1 MEVLLYKL
9 LTLGINDGDNEQHM
23 TLKGLPG
30 MLGPFFIYPN
40 HTGKVSSDE
49 RRHYICNTFSHWMM
63 KQFSQWLCPFS
74 KTTQI
79 ENWTGIVAIYMMTV
93 VVMMVIMMTTTT
105 TMMMMRGG
113 GGGGEG
119 RGEGREEEKEDE
131 DEEGRIIS
139 MYIHIWLMQQDVHL
153 STDWYNWTYS
163 PTSDCSIVTTIYA
176 PHRRW
181 TDILKQRW
189 KWIDQIN

>member
-1 MEVLLYKL
+1 MEVPLYKL

-79 ENWTGIVAIYMMTV
+79 ENWTGIVTIYMMAV

-105 TMMMMRGG
+105 TMMMIMMMMRGG
-113 GGGGEG
+113 GGGVKEK
-119 RGEGREEEKEDE
+119 EREERKRRRTRTRRGGLYQCIYIYDLCNEMS
-131 DEEGRIIS
+131 IS
-139 MYIHIWLMQQDVHL
+139 LQIATGHIFQPV
-153 STDWYNWTYS
+153 
-163 PTSDCSIVTTIYA
+163 IV
-176 PHRRW
+176 P
-181 TDILKQRW
+181 L
-189 KWIDQIN
+189 